1 MFLGSICLKDF
12 LSFKD
17 AHLDL
22 RPLNVLIGP
31 NASGKSNLIEAFSWL
46 QAAPRDLLGLV
57 QRGGGIRAWLWLGG
71 AVSSPIATIECA
83 LQEGLRYRL
92 EVSEEARGFV
102 ILSER
107 LQETAGSAPGRQ
119 PRIYFDRTS
128 GRVAFGRSLPGRPNG
143 DIPTTQSVLAA
154 FKSPA
159 DRTPTTR
166 LGIEFERIRVYHEFS
181 TGPYA
186 PARTGVASSAPR
198 DFLQDRGDN
207 LAAVLHEMHRNGSDS
222 RVKDY
227 LSRLCD
233 HFKDLRTGLD
243 AGTVQT
249 YVQEEGLL
257 EPTPAVRLSDGTLKY
272 LCLMTILFNPKPPPL
287 ICIEEPELGL
297 HPDALQ
303 LVGEALIEA
312 SARTQLIVTTHS
324 ADLVD
329 ALSAVPEAVVV
340 CERDFDGGT
349 QLRRLEP
356 KRLKAWLQRYRLGEL
371 WRKGE
376 LGGNRW

>member
-1 MFLGSICLKDF
+1 MFLRSIGLKRF

-17 AHLDL
+17 ASVDL

-31 NASGKSNLIEAFSWL
+31 NASGKSNLIEAIAWL
-46 QAAPRDLLGLV
+46 QAAPRDLVGLV

-71 AVSSPIATIECA
+71 AAPSPIASIECA
-83 LQEGLRYRL
+83 LQEGLLYRL

-102 ILSER
+102 ILGER
-107 LQETAGSAPGRQ
+107 LQETVSSTPGRK
-119 PRIYFDRTS
+119 PRIYFDRRS

-143 DIPTTQSVLAA
+143 DISTAQSVLAA

-166 LGIEFERIRVYHEFS
+166 LGAEFERIRIYHEFS

-186 PARTGVASSAPR
+186 PARTGVASSALK

-207 LAAVLHEMHRNGSDS
+207 LAAVLHEMHRIGSDH
-222 RVKDY
+222 RIREY

-233 HFKDLRTGLD
+233 QFKDVRTGLD
-243 AGTVQT
+243 GGILQT
-249 YVQEEGLL
+249 YVEEEGLP
-257 EPTPAVRLSDGTLKY
+257 EPTPAVRLSDGTLKF
-272 LCLMTILFNPKPPPL
+272 LCLMSILLHPRPPAL

-312 SARTQLIVTTHS
+312 SANTQLIVTTHS
-324 ADLVD
+324 AELVD